1 MAIIQG
7 RSRRKSTGG
16 RYHSF
21 RDMRKFEYG
30 REPTLTKMSDSI
42 KRKIIEGRSNSLKVA
57 VLRSNVA
64 NVLKDDGKF
73 VMANILKVVSVPAN
87 RNYQIRNFITRGTI
101 LDTDAGFA
109 KVTSRPGRD
118 GTVNAISVKKEVSVK
133 KKSKS
138 KRSKK

>member
-21 RDMRKFEYG
+21 RDMRKFEFG
-30 REPTLTKMSDSI
+30 REPTLTKMSDNT
-42 KRKIIEGRSNSLKVA
+42 KRKVIEGRSNILKVA
-57 VLRSNVA
+57 VLRSNIA
-64 NVLKDDGKF
+64 NVLKEDRSF
-73 VMANILKVVSVPAN
+73 VKANILKVVSVPAN
-87 RNYQIRNFITRGTI
+87 RNYQIRNIITKGTI

-118 GTVNAISVKKEVSVK
+118 GTINAISVKKEVAVK

-138 KRSKK
+138 RRSKR